1 MTAAKLIIGGLGGVV
16 IICQFI
22 CIGVALYL
30 SYAKGDLMLSHF
42 KRKSSLLALGIYKRT
57 SLHGRLLLVGSISSI
72 LTFPG
77 FFLKRGLANA
87 EDIDSFPLPLKRK
100 LVILQWSS
108 IGLIVSMILLV
119 VIGKAGLLN

>member
-1 MTAAKLIIGGLGGVV
+1 M
-16 IICQFI
+16 
-22 CIGVALYL
+22 
-30 SYAKGDLMLSHF
+30 SSHF
-42 KRKSSLLALGIYKRT
+42 KGSSSLLALGIYKRT

-100 LVILQWSS
+100 LVMLQWSF
-108 IGLIVSMILLV
+108 IGLVVSIILLV
-119 VIGKAGLLN
+119 VIGKSGLLN

>member
-1 MTAAKLIIGGLGGVV
+1 M
-16 IICQFI
+16 
-22 CIGVALYL
+22 YL
-30 SYAKGDLMLSHF
+30 SYTKGDLMSSHF
-42 KRKSSLLALGIYKRT
+42 KSSSSLLAFGIYKST

-100 LVILQWSS
+100 LVMLQWSF
-108 IGLIVSMILLV
+108 IGLVVSMILLV
-119 VIGKAGLLN
+119 VIGKADLLH

>member
-1 MTAAKLIIGGLGGVV
+1 MITAKLIIGGLGGLV

-22 CIGVALYL
+22 SIGVALYL
-30 SYAKGDLMLSHF
+30 SYTKGDLMSSHF
-42 KRKSSLLALGIYKRT
+42 KNSSSLLALGIYKST

-87 EDIDSFPLPLKRK
+87 EDIDSFPPRLSASL
-100 LVILQWSS
+100 
-108 IGLIVSMILLV
+108 
-119 VIGKAGLLN
+119 

>member
-1 MTAAKLIIGGLGGVV
+1 VITAKLIIGGLGGLV

-22 CIGVALYL
+22 SIGVALYL
-30 SYAKGDLMLSHF
+30 SYTKGDLMSSHF
-42 KRKSSLLALGIYKRT
+42 KNSSSLLALGIYKST

-100 LVILQWSS
+100 LVMLQWGF
-108 IGLIVSMILLV
+108 IGLVVSMILLV
-119 VIGKAGLLN
+119 VIGKAHLLH

>member
-1 MTAAKLIIGGLGGVV
+1 VTTAKLIIGGLGGVV

-22 CIGVALYL
+22 CIGIALYL
-30 SYAKGDLMLSHF
+30 SYAKGDLMSSHF
-42 KRKSSLLALGIYKRT
+42 KNSSSLLTFGIYRRT
-57 SLHGRLLLVGSISSI
+57 SLYGRLQLVGSISSI

-100 LVILQWSS
+100 LVMLQWSF
-108 IGLIVSMILLV
+108 IGLVVSMILLV
-119 VIGKAGLLN
+119 VIGKTDLLH

>member
-1 MTAAKLIIGGLGGVV
+1 MITAKLIIGGLGGVV
-16 IICQFI
+16 IFCQFI

-30 SYAKGDLMLSHF
+30 SCTKGDLMSSHF
-42 KRKSSLLALGIYKRT
+42 KGSSSLLALGIYKRT

-87 EDIDSFPLPLKRK
+87 EYIDSFPLPLKRK
-100 LVILQWSS
+100 LVMLQWSF
-108 IGLIVSMILLV
+108 IGLVVSMILLV
-119 VIGKAGLLN
+119 VIGRSGLLN

>member
-30 SYAKGDLMLSHF
+30 SCTKGDLMSSHF
-42 KRKSSLLALGIYKRT
+42 KGSSSLLALGIYKRT
-57 SLHGRLLLVGSISSI
+57 NLHGRLLLVGSISSI

-77 FFLKRGLANA
+77 FFLKRGLASA

-100 LVILQWSS
+100 LVMLQWSF
-108 IGLIVSMILLV
+108 IGLVVSMILLV
-119 VIGKAGLLN
+119 VIGKSGLLN